1 MRTRYRVAVQGF
13 NTNDRGAL
21 ALCLQFSAGRRV
33 GYEEVVDAAH
43 ADFLI
48 VDADAD
54 DALTEQVRAAGR
66 LRDAVF
72 VGARPVAGA
81 LSRVARPIDA
91 DAIVRE
97 LDELL
102 ALRRAEA
109 AGVTVEVGLPLDERM
124 PSFEASGADADAAL
138 DAARPEST
146 SAWGDAPTSIERAG
160 ALAPPEPPTLDAV
173 IDRAAPPAPQAEAR
187 PTSKEAA
194 RAAAR
199 RARLRDS
206 PPTRAGF
213 AAPPD
218 VLVLDDSEIALRF
231 LCRLLGDFG
240 FRAHPVRDSA
250 AAWALLQGQRF
261 AVAFLDIVLDES
273 EQEDGIA
280 LCQRIKQQPPRPDRG
295 ADCVML
301 VSGDAQPADQV
312 RARLAGGDAFL
323 AKPLS
328 RGSVARALEGCGVAL
343 PADARR
349 L

>member
-1 MRTRYRVAVQGF
+1 MRTRYRVALQGF
-13 NTNDRGAL
+13 NGNDRGAL
-21 ALCLQFSAGRRV
+21 ALCLQFSAGRKV
-33 GYEEVVDAAH
+33 GYDEVVDDAH

-54 DALTEQVRAAGR
+54 EALPEQVRAGGR

-81 LSRVARPIDA
+81 LSQVPRPIDA

-102 ALRRAEA
+102 ALRHAEA
-109 AGVTVEVGLPLDERM
+109 AGVTVDVGLPLDERM
-124 PSFEASGADADAAL
+124 PSFESSGADAGAAL
-138 DAARPEST
+138 EAPTDEVP
-146 SAWGDAPTSIERAG
+146 SAWRDAPSSIERAG
-160 ALAPPEPPTLDAV
+160 SLAPPEPPTLGEV
-173 IDRAAPPAPQAEAR
+173 VESSPRVEAR

-206 PPTRAGF
+206 QPSRAAF

-218 VLVLDDSEIALRF
+218 VLVLDDSEIAVRF

-273 EQEDGIA
+273 EPDDGIA
-280 LCQRIKQQPPRPDRG
+280 LCQRIKQQPPRPDCG
-295 ADCVML
+295 AACVML
-301 VSGDAQPADQV
+301 VSGDARPADQV

-328 RGSVARALEGCGVAL
+328 RGSVARALEACGVAL

>member
-1 MRTRYRVAVQGF
+1 MRTRYRVALQGF
-13 NTNDRGAL
+13 NGNDRGAL
-21 ALCLQFSAGRRV
+21 ALCLQFSAGRKV
-33 GYEEVVDAAH
+33 GYDEVVDAAH

-54 DALTEQVRAAGR
+54 DALPEQVRAAGR

-72 VGARPVAGA
+72 VGTRPVAGA
-81 LSRVARPIDA
+81 LSQVPRPIDA

-102 ALRRAEA
+102 ALRHAEA

-124 PSFEASGADADAAL
+124 PSFEASGAGATLEAPTDEV
-138 DAARPEST
+138 P
-146 SAWGDAPTSIERAG
+146 SAWRDAPSSIERAG
-160 ALAPPEPPTLDAV
+160 ALASPEPPTLDERV
-173 IDRAAPPAPQAEAR
+173 ESRAPPSPAELR
-187 PTSKEAA
+187 PTSKESA
-194 RAAAR
+194 RAAA
-199 RARLRDS
+199 
-206 PPTRAGF
+206 
-213 AAPPD
+213 PPD
-218 VLVLDDSEIALRF
+218 ALVLDDSEIAVRF
-231 LCRLLGDFG
+231 LCRLLTDFG

-261 AVAFLDIVLDES
+261 AVAFLDIVLDEA
-273 EQEDGIA
+273 EPQDGIA

-295 ADCVML
+295 AACVML
-301 VSGDAQPADQV
+301 VSGDARPADQV

-328 RGSVARALEGCGVAL
+328 RGSVARALEACSVAL

-349 L
+349 R

>member
-1 MRTRYRVAVQGF
+1 MRTRYRVALQGF
-13 NTNDRGAL
+13 NRNDRGAL
-21 ALCLQFSAGRRV
+21 ALCLQFSAGRKV
-33 GYEEVVDAAH
+33 GYDEVIDDAH

-54 DALTEQVRAAGR
+54 EGWPERVRAGGR

-81 LSRVARPIDA
+81 LSQVARPIDA

-102 ALRRAEA
+102 ALRHAEA
-109 AGVTVEVGLPLDERM
+109 AGVTVEVGLPLDEQM
-124 PSFEASGADADAAL
+124 PSFESSDSELAGALEAPLEEVHGA
-138 DAARPEST
+138 
-146 SAWGDAPTSIERAG
+146 GHDAPSSIERAG

-173 IDRAAPPAPQAEAR
+173 VERGPASARSEAR

-206 PPTRAGF
+206 RPPRAGF

-218 VLVLDDSEIALRF
+218 VLVLDDSEIAVRF

-261 AVAFLDIVLDES
+261 AVAFLDIALDES
-273 EQEDGIA
+273 EPEDGIV
-280 LCQRIKQQPPRPDRG
+280 LCQRIKQDAARPDRG
-295 ADCVML
+295 AACVML
-301 VSGDAQPADQV
+301 VSGDARPADQV
-312 RARLAGGDAFL
+312 RARLAGADAFL

-328 RGSVARALEGCGVAL
+328 RGSVARALEACGVAL

>member
-1 MRTRYRVAVQGF
+1 MRKRYRVALQGF
-13 NTNDRGAL
+13 NRNDRGAL
-21 ALCLQFSAGRRV
+21 ALCLQFSAGRQV
-33 GYEEVVDAAH
+33 GYDEVVDDAH

-54 DALTEQVRAAGR
+54 ESLPEQVRAGGR

-72 VGARPVAGA
+72 VVARPVAGA
-81 LSRVARPIDA
+81 LSQVPRPIDA

-102 ALRRAEA
+102 ALRHAEA

-124 PSFEASGADADAAL
+124 PSFESSGADVADVL
-138 DAARPEST
+138 DAPTPEVH
-146 SAWGDAPTSIERAG
+146 SAWRDAPTSIERAG
-160 ALAPPEPPTLDAV
+160 ALAPPEPPTLDEV
-173 IDRAAPPAPQAEAR
+173 VRGAPESPAPAEAR
-187 PTSKEAA
+187 PTSKQAA

-206 PPTRAGF
+206 PPAPAAF

-218 VLVLDDSEIALRF
+218 VLVLDDSEIAVRF

-240 FRAHPVRDSA
+240 FRAHPVRDST
-250 AAWALLQGQRF
+250 AAWALLQSQRF
-261 AVAFLDIVLDES
+261 AVAFLDVVLDES
-273 EQEDGIA
+273 EEEDGIA
-280 LCQRIKQQPPRPDRG
+280 LCQRIKQQPAPDRG
-295 ADCVML
+295 AACVML

-328 RGSVARALEGCGVAL
+328 RGSVARALEACGVAL

>member
-1 MRTRYRVAVQGF
+1 MRTRYRVALQGF
-13 NTNDRGAL
+13 NSNDRGAL
-21 ALCLQFSAGRRV
+21 ALCLQFSAGRKV
-33 GYEEVVDAAH
+33 GYDEVVDAAH

-54 DALTEQVRAAGR
+54 EALPEQVRAGGR

-81 LSRVARPIDA
+81 LSQVPRPIDA

-124 PSFEASGADADAAL
+124 PSFEISGADAAAAL
-138 DAARPEST
+138 DAPTPEVP
-146 SAWGDAPTSIERAG
+146 SAWRDAPTSIERAG
-160 ALAPPEPPTLDAV
+160 ALVPPEPPTLGEV
-173 IDRAAPPAPQAEAR
+173 VESGPRVEAR

-206 PPTRAGF
+206 QPPRAPF

-218 VLVLDDSEIALRF
+218 VLVLDDSEIAVRF

-250 AAWALLQGQRF
+250 TAWALLQGQRF

-273 EQEDGIA
+273 DREDGIA
-280 LCQRIKQQPPRPDRG
+280 LCQRIKHESPRPDRG
-295 ADCVML
+295 AACVML
-301 VSGDAQPADQV
+301 VSGDARPADQV

-328 RGSVARALEGCGVAL
+328 RGSVARALEACGVAL